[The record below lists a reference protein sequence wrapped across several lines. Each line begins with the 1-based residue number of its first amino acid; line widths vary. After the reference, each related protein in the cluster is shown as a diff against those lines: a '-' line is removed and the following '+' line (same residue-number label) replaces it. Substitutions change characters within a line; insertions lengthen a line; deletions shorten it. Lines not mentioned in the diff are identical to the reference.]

1 MQLKNVIYNYF
12 LIAYNIFICIK
23 KITQKKKS
31 SSECDAKN
39 ESPYFAT
46 RAWAY
51 RSTKYFSNFNFLV
64 SFFTMMDSI
73 Y

>member
-46 RAWAY
+46 RA
-51 RSTKYFSNFNFLV
+51 
-64 SFFTMMDSI
+64 
-73 Y
+73 